1 MRALFFVVAILAALY
16 GGYWFVGSSQL
27 ESRAEAALADLRA
40 RDWQVDYADLATAGF
55 PSRFDTTVTDLSLAS
70 PDGRFA
76 WRAPFVQLFA
86 LSYRPHEVIA
96 AWPPEQRVTVGGQT
110 LDVAA
115 QDLRASATFS
125 LSPDLPLDHAALES
139 GPAALSSE
147 AGWGLGFDRLLAAI
161 RRAGD
166 GTPNAYDLH
175 LEANGLRPLS
185 VSADLGLLRLD
196 GKVTLDRPLDR
207 HAPAPRLRALALREA
222 RLAQGDVALTATGD
236 LAPDAQGFL
245 TGTLMLR
252 AENWRGLLDLLQA
265 AGLLVFDQG
274 SFLAGALEP
283 LARGGNDIEVPLTFR
298 DGQVEVLGLV
308 LLQAP
313 SVL

>member
-1 MRALFFVVAILAALY
+1 
-16 GGYWFVGSSQL
+16 
-27 ESRAEAALADLRA
+27 
-40 RDWQVDYADLATAGF
+40 
-55 PSRFDTTVTDLSLAS
+55 
-70 PDGRFA
+70 
-76 WRAPFVQLFA
+76 
-86 LSYRPHEVIA
+86 
-96 AWPPEQRVTVGGQT
+96 
-110 LDVAA
+110 
-115 QDLRASATFS
+115 
-125 LSPDLPLDHAALES
+125 
-139 GPAALSSE
+139 
-147 AGWGLGFDRLLAAI
+147 
-161 RRAGD
+161 
-166 GTPNAYDLH
+166 
-175 LEANGLRPLS
+175 
-185 VSADLGLLRLD
+185 
-196 GKVTLDRPLDR
+196 
-207 HAPAPRLRALALREA
+207 
-222 RLAQGDVALTATGD
+222 VALTATGD